1 MSGRKLNQEF
11 GQRVIVIIIM
21 GMGTLCPKGP
31 KDWLAPLRVTE
42 HPLWS

>member
-11 GQRVIVIIIM
+11 GQRVIVIIIT
-21 GMGTLCPKGP
+21 GMDTLCPKGP